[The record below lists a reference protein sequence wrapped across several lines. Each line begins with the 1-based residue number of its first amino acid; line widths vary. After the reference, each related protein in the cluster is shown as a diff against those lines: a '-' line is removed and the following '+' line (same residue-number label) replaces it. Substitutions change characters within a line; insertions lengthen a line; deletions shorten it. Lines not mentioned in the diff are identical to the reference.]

1 MSSHLEE
8 KTFPFMNF
16 PLEIRRM
23 IWKECLPHRVIEFEK
38 RTYNRATVCRR
49 KRTTSMNLKIPALAH
64 VCSESR
70 AVVLESGGGG
80 WTTLELDK
88 TGWLNPDRDV
98 VFQHWKL
105 KDGSRPEGLHYAAW
119 DDLIRGNPRKLAI
132 PNVLKFSGRCQGMG
146 VVADSFWVLYPSLNN
161 RPEETPWKNCPNW
174 LNSMFD
180 DFRKRDEWLV
190 SMDMCIIHA
199 SPEAGRRSGL
209 FGLMG
214 DAPVQLVDVA
224 DVQRIT
230 EFWQLWTSS
239 CPEDLEAECFFTS
252 VKGLPKRV
260 QRWREKVEPV
270 WVYND
275 WFKAYKARFKDVSNP
290 KDIWLGP
297 RHRRKRVRC
306 NKLRPEYLS
315 TDYGRSSRYFDFY
328 PALDVDLDQFS
339 LNRDHPFVRQSLA
352 AMPRLLPKI
361 MFRHCTDNCHLANS
375 GKSSHLTVKG

>member
-1 MSSHLEE
+1 MSSQSEE
-8 KTFPFMNF
+8 KTLPFMDF

-23 IWKECLPHRVIEFEK
+23 IWKECLPRRVIEFEK
-38 RTYNRATVCRR
+38 RTYSRATICRR

-64 VCSESR
+64 
-70 AVVLESGGGG
+70 
-80 WTTLELDK
+80 
-88 TGWLNPDRDV
+88 
-98 VFQHWKL
+98 
-105 KDGSRPEGLHYAAW
+105 
-119 DDLIRGNPRKLAI
+119 
-132 PNVLKFSGRCQGMG
+132 
-146 VVADSFWVLYPSLNN
+146 
-161 RPEETPWKNCPNW
+161 
-174 LNSMFD
+174 
-180 DFRKRDEWLV
+180 RDEWLV

-230 EFWQLWTSS
+230 EFWQLWASS

-328 PALDVDLDQFS
+328 PTLDVDLDQFS

-361 MFRHCTDNCHLANS
+361 MFRHCTDNCHIANS